1 MTNPPSKDEQIKTVF
16 SKETNLP
23 QNVKLN
29 FKGGNIEMIDMETE
43 EVLFKEHNFSAI
55 EHEYYKLLLDINK
68 KIEKDDTI
76 SLIEAIFMDHYN
88 AIVLGSE
95 NYFFERITKNEMEKN
110 HD

>member
-1 MTNPPSKDEQIKTVF
+1 MDIKTVF

-29 FKGGNIEMIDMETE
+29 CKEGNIEIIDMETE
-43 EVLFKEHNFSAI
+43 EVLFKEYNFNDV
-55 EHEYYKLLLDINK
+55 EHEYYKLLLGINK

-88 AIVLGSE
+88 AVVLDSE
-95 NYFFERITKNEMEKN
+95 NSFFERITKNEMEKN